1 MKRSILALMI
11 AAYILPIA
19 YAQAG
24 AATGSISGVI
34 FHDVDIDGV
43 RDAGELGLDGRSVIL
58 SRDGSP
64 IDSAN
69 SAADGSYQFDGVQ
82 PGSYALQAVTQQ
94 SRGEC
99 GDIPLIFNPYVQSYC
114 ANFRLPWNTTGQDI
128 LDVALSAGSV
138 VQLDFG
144 ALPADVAVVGGIALL
159 EDARAPEGTLIEAV
173 FNGQECGTATAT
185 GAQTELNFLIE
196 VLGAGER
203 PGCPA
208 TGDTLRFRVGG
219 LAAPEVRFYVPFA
232 ETAGGG
238 LQLQPLTAIRQ
249 HSWLWAERR
258 VSDAPPLN
266 TVLEALVDG
275 TVCGRVDVEY
285 VGEEAGFSNLLV
297 ASDELVDGCGRD
309 GATISFRTA
318 SLDGAATLPWEVDV
332 REMTPRLYGDVDCNY
347 GASAVDALL
356 VLQVVSGLR
365 TGLPCREGGDV
376 TRDGAT
382 DAVDATLVLQFG
394 AGLLERLP
402 VSSQ

>member
-1 MKRSILALMI
+1 MI
-11 AAYILPIA
+11 VLGMLLLGLSSE
-19 YAQAG
+19 YASAG
-24 AATGSISGVI
+24 DTTGSISGMI
-34 FHDVDIDGV
+34 FYDVDGDGV
-43 RDAGELGLDGRSVIL
+43 RDAGEQGLAGRSLIL
-58 SRDGSP
+58 MRDGKFGLVATTTVS
-64 IDSAN
+64 
-69 SAADGSYQFDGVQ
+69 GSYRFDSVEA
-82 PGSYALQAVTQQ
+82 GSYTLQAVPHELRSDCTDRPF
-94 SRGEC
+94 S
-99 GDIPLIFNPYVQSYC
+99 FNPYVQGYC
-114 ANFRLPWNTTGQDI
+114 ENFLLPWNTTGQDI
-128 LDVALSAGSV
+128 LDVALSAGAV

-144 ALPADVAVVGGIALL
+144 ARPADMAVIGGIALL
-159 EDARAPEGTLIEAV
+159 EDARAPEGTPIEAV

-196 VLGAGER
+196 VLGASER

-208 TGDTLRFRVGG
+208 AGDTLHFRVGG

-232 ETAGGG
+232 ETADGG

-258 VSDAPPLN
+258 VSEPPPPA

-285 VGEEAGFSNLLV
+285 VGEEAGFSRLLV
-297 ASDELVDGCGRD
+297 ASDELIDGCGRD

-332 REMTPRLYGDVDCNY
+332 REMTPRLYGDVNCNY

-365 TGLPCREGGDV
+365 SGLPCPEGGDV
-376 TRDGAT
+376 SRNGAT
-382 DAVDATLVLQFG
+382 DAIDAALVLQFS
-394 AGLLERLP
+394 AGLVERLP
-402 VSSQ
+402 VKEGA